1 MFGVYRVLAVIGD
14 LLMTLDVDRPK
25 ESISIY
31 RERVEPVHERL
42 PALDDDDA
50 G

>member
-1 MFGVYRVLAVIGD
+1 MLAVIGD
-14 LLMTLDVDRPK
+14 LLMTLDIDRPK

-31 RERVEPVHERL
+31 RERVEPVHESL
-42 PALDDDDA
+42 PTLDDD

>member
-1 MFGVYRVLAVIGD
+1 MLAVTGD

-25 ESISIY
+25 ESISIW
-31 RERVEPVHERL
+31 RERVEPIHESL
-42 PALDDDDA
+42 PSLNDD